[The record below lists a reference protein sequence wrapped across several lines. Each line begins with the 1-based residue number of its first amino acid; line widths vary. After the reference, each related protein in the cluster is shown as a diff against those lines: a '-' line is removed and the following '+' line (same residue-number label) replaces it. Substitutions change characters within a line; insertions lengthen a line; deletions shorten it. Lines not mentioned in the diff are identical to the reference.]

1 MIYCFAD
8 EGSACPISDHNNTV
22 DAVIVIS
29 YEMSTSFLLFKMI
42 LKNLKKGY
50 GEQKCL
56 R

>member
-8 EGSACPISDHNNTV
+8 EGSSCPISDHNNTV

-29 YEMSTSFLLFKMI
+29 YEMSTSFLLFKMN